1 MKRIL
6 FAGLAM
12 AALSVPALAQEGQV
26 IRMGDSALS
35 CREVVMEANAAAE
48 VLGGA
53 PEGGVFD
60 STYATEA
67 ATSVATQAALMSGA
81 GRAIPGIS
89 AVGGFMR
96 QRAERREAELAAQ
109 RDVAEKRWYWLS
121 GLYEGGQCDSRLRA
135 EAEAEAEAAAAQT
148 AEPANDEPV
157 YEMNDP
163 ATDGATSGGEE

>member
-12 AALSVPALAQEGQV
+12 AALSAPALAQEGQV

-60 STYATEA
+60 SAYATEA
-67 ATSVATQAALMSGA
+67 VTSVATQAALMSGA
-81 GRAIPGIS
+81 GRAIPGIG

-121 GLYEGGQCDSRLRA
+121 GLYEGGQCDSVLRA
-135 EAEAEAEAAAAQT
+135 ESAAAAAASQ
-148 AEPANDEPV
+148 AAQPQNDEPV

-163 ATDGATSGGEE
+163 STDGTSDGGEE